1 MSLSK
6 LSIRAALSLVFA
18 FLVVVAA
25 HAQYRASIQ
34 GVVLDPQGSVVEGAT
49 ITLTSKETNISKT
62 VTSDSS
68 GVYNF
73 LSLAPG
79 HYAIA
84 VEKPGFKKHALE
96 DIVVAAE
103 QTRAVNLTLEV
114 GEVTQ
119 SVTVSADVAPPIDT
133 ETGQISGTLTNNE
146 IQNLPSLGRDPYQL
160 LRLAPGVF
168 GDGAHSSGGGS
179 QNTPGSAGPGGTS
192 AASSIFQTE
201 NQVQINA
208 NGQRNIANS
217 FQIDGVE
224 VNSLDWGGAAIITP
238 NEESV
243 KEVRITSNQYS
254 AENGRNS
261 GAQVEV
267 VSQNGTNEY
276 HGSIFIKIDRP
287 GLNAFQKVNNP
298 NNPTSVTRVSNRFN
312 QVGGS
317 VGGPILKNR
326 LFAFFS
332 YETLRNSSV
341 NPGQAWVETTQY
353 LQAVGAKT
361 GFISGALLKFP
372 GEGASFTNNLNATCA
387 QVNLPSSNCQ
397 AVSGGLDIGSLL
409 TSARGTPDSTFGAAA
424 TPFGVGNGLDGIPDF
439 AFVQT
444 ANPNSSVATQWNGRV
459 DYQITNKDL
468 VAFSIYWVP
477 NNSTFLN
484 GPARPANL
492 WHSERLNYSEA
503 LLWNHTFTPNMINE
517 ARFNVSRWYF
527 NELQSNPQEPWGL
540 PLDFLNCA
548 PSSSLCP
555 SNYGTQ
561 GPGIFYKTAY
571 NIRDTLSRVQGRHT
585 LKFGVDIYKEQN
597 KQTNAGGA
605 RPDYVFRSPWEF
617 ANDAPITEFGNFDP
631 TTGVPTSVTGYVR
644 TNIYALFVQ
653 DNFKL
658 KPNLTVN
665 LGLRW
670 EYFGPFHEKFGH
682 LSHPILGA
690 APNQL
695 TNLRLQLGGD
705 LYSSSKHNFG
715 PQIGFSWSPNTLPLL
730 HQDVR
735 NRLVIRGG
743 FGIGFNRMENAILFG
758 NLSNPPLVSFFN
770 FTGSSAAN
778 IVYASPSDPHQFT
791 NWPANPNA
799 LLTFDPTTNLP
810 TSGSPVTLN
819 GIDND
824 LSTPYTYRYSLLTQ
838 YDAGHSW
845 VATVGYQGSLSRHY
859 TRQEN
864 LNWNFSPLN
873 PRVNNLF
880 FWTNDVNGN
889 YNALLT
895 QLQHHF
901 SHSFE
906 IDAQY
911 TYSRAM
917 DDGSFDYNIGDYPF
931 DRRLL
936 YGPSDYDATHNF
948 KLWGVWSPRIFRGT
962 NAWMEKVVGGWTLSG
977 IWTAHSGFP
986 WTPVYNVV
994 VDNSPG
1000 GNTCSLIYP
1009 GSGLCT
1015 VRPGGYLGGAGS
1027 DYSNSTFKKPLGNFP
1042 NGPATYFTPPVLS
1055 ATGIPPAPGIGRNT
1069 FRGPRYFDVDFTL
1082 AKAFGLPRLPVLGE
1096 NAKLDIRANFY
1107 NLFNQVNFAAL
1118 PNQTIGNIHL
1128 DALTGVQTNPAAN
1141 STTTF
1146 GQVQNGLAGR
1156 VIEIQARFSF

>member
-1 MSLSK
+1 MRSKTLLILILSFC
-6 LSIRAALSLVFA
+6 ALPTY
-18 FLVVVAA
+18 
-25 HAQYRASIQ
+25 AQYKAGIQ
-34 GVVLDPQGSVVEGAT
+34 GVIVDPQGAVVEGAAV
-49 ITLTSKETNISKT
+49 TLTSKETNISKT
-62 VTSDSS
+62 ATTDSS
-68 GVYNF
+68 GLYSF

-79 HYAIA
+79 HYTITL
-84 VEKPGFKKHALE
+84 EKTGFKKNTLE
-96 DIVVAAE
+96 DVVVAAE
-103 QTRAVNLTLEV
+103 QTQAVNIALEV

-119 SVTVSADVAPPIDT
+119 SVTVSAEVAPAIDT
-133 ETGQISGTLTNNE
+133 ETGEISGTLSSNE

-168 GDGAHSSGGGS
+168 GDAAHNNGGGS
-179 QNTPGSAGPGGTS
+179 QNTPGSAGPGGSS
-192 AASSIFQTE
+192 ATSSIFQTE

-238 NEESV
+238 NVESV
-243 KEVRITSNQYS
+243 KEVRITSSQYS
-254 AENGRNS
+254 AVNGRNS

-267 VSQNGTNEY
+267 VSQNGTNQY
-276 HGSIFIKIDRP
+276 HGSLFIKIDRP

-298 NNPTSVTRVSNRFN
+298 NNPNSVQRVTNRFN
-312 QVGGS
+312 QIGGS
-317 VGGPILKNR
+317 VGGPIIKNR
-326 LFAFFS
+326 LFGFFS

-341 NPGQAWVETTQY
+341 NTGTAWVETPQY

-361 GFISGALLKFP
+361 GFISGDLLSFP
-372 GEGASFTNNLNATCA
+372 GEGASFTTNLNATCA
-387 QVNLPSSNCQ
+387 QVNLPATNCQ

-409 TSARGTPDSTFGAAA
+409 TSSRGTKDSTFGAAG
-424 TPFGVGNGLDGIPDF
+424 TPYGVGNGLDGTPDV

-444 ANPNSSVATQWNGRV
+444 LNPTKSVATQWNGRA
-459 DYQITNKDL
+459 DYQVTNKDL
-468 VAFSIYWVP
+468 VAYSIYWVP

-492 WHSERLNYSEA
+492 WHSDRLNYSEA
-503 LLWNHTFTPNMINE
+503 LLWNHTFASAMVNE

-527 NELQSNPQEPWGL
+527 DELQSNPQEPWGL

-548 PSSSLCP
+548 PSSGLCP

-561 GPGIFYKTAY
+561 GPGIFFKTAY
-571 NIRDTLSRVQGRHT
+571 NIRDTLSRVQGKHT

-597 KQTNAGGA
+597 KQTQAGGA

-631 TTGVPTSVTGYVR
+631 RTGIPTSVTGYVR
-644 TNIYALFVQ
+644 SNIYALFVQ
-653 DNFKL
+653 DDFKL
-658 KPNLTVN
+658 KRNLTVN

-670 EYFGPFHEKFGH
+670 EYFGPFHEKFGN

-690 APNQL
+690 SPNQL
-695 TNLRLQLGGD
+695 TNLALKLGGD
-705 LYSSSKHNFG
+705 LYSSSYHNFG
-715 PQIGFSWSPNTLPLL
+715 PQIGFAWSPNALPLL
-730 HQDVR
+730 HHEFG

-743 FGIGFNRMENAILFG
+743 FGIGYNRMENAILFG
-758 NLSNPPLVSFFN
+758 NLSNPPIVSFFN
-770 FTGSSAAN
+770 FNGSSAAN
-778 IVYASPSDPHQFT
+778 IVYAAPSDAHQFT
-791 NWPANPNA
+791 GWPMNPNA
-799 LLTFDPTTNLP
+799 VLTFDPTTNLP

-819 GIDND
+819 GIDNN
-824 LSTPYTYRYSLLTQ
+824 LSTPYTYRYSLETQ
-838 YDAGHSW
+838 YDVGHNW

-873 PRVNNLF
+873 PQVNNLS

-895 QLQHHF
+895 EIQHRF
-901 SHSFE
+901 SNSFQ
-906 IDAQY
+906 IDVQY
-911 TYSRAM
+911 TYSKSM

-931 DRRLL
+931 DRRLE
-936 YGPSDYDATHNF
+936 YGPSDYDVTHNF
-948 KLWGVWSPRIFRGT
+948 KLWGLWSPRIFRGS
-962 NAWMEKVVGGWTLSG
+962 NGWMEKVIGGWTLSG
-977 IWTAHSGFP
+977 IWNVHSGFP

-1000 GNTCSLIYP
+1000 GNTCSLIYA

-1015 VRPGGYLGGAGS
+1015 VRPAAYLGGAGTN
-1027 DYSNSTFKKPLGNFP
+1027 YSNSTLEKPLGNFP
-1042 NGPATYFTPPVLS
+1042 NGPASYFTPPVLS
-1055 ATGIPPAPGIGRNT
+1055 TSGIPPAPGMDRNT
-1069 FRGPRYFDVDFTL
+1069 FRGPRYSSVDFTL
-1082 AKAFGLPRLPVLGE
+1082 GKAFGFPRLPVLGE

-1118 PNQTIGNIHL
+1118 PNQTIGNIHV
-1128 DALTGVQTNPAAN
+1128 DALTGVQTNPAAGA
-1141 STTTF
+1141 TTTF

-1156 VIEIQARFSF
+1156 VVELQARFSF